1 MILRYNKMLFFFS
14 SRFAFLLSNICYLF
28 SLDEPSEIHTYH
40 QEADKKIQLS
50 FFPLSFWISS
60 T

>member
-1 MILRYNKMLFFFS
+1 MLFFFS